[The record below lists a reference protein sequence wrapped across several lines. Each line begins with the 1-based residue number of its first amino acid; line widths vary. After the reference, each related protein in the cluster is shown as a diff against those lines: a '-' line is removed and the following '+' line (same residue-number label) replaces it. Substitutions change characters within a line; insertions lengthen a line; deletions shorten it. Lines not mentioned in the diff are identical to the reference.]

1 MDEYLSSLVK
11 KEAIAEEPVVETV
24 EEVVEEVTETV
35 ATEVVEEAKEEVAEE
50 HKFEED
56 AIKEVKEDKKEYVT
70 PEIKEEASQ
79 FIEGEEYDVKSVRV
93 YRTPD
98 TRQTSFT
105 YSGRIIYLGKI
116 GTFSIIKYMKHGFG
130 LVQGYVNN
138 MKEAI
143 K

>member
-24 EEVVEEVTETV
+24 EEVVEEVT

-50 HKFEED
+50 NKFEEH
-56 AIKEVKEDKKEYVT
+56 AIGEVKEDKNEYVT
-70 PEIKEEASQ
+70 PEIKEEAPQ
-79 FIEGEEYDVKSVRV
+79 FTEGKEYDVKSVRV

-138 MKEAI
+138 MEEAI

>member
-11 KEAIAEEPVVETV
+11 KEAIAEEPVVETA
-24 EEVVEEVTETV
+24 EEVV
-35 ATEVVEEAKEEVAEE
+35 TEVAEETKEEVAKEN
-50 HKFEED
+50 KFEE
-56 AIKEVKEDKKEYVT
+56 EVKEDKKEYMT
-70 PEIKEEASQ
+70 PNIKEEASQ
-79 FIEGEEYDVKSVRV
+79 FTEGAEYDVKSVRV

-138 MKEAI
+138 MEEAI